1 MISAFL
7 PSPTISLVSLG
18 PLKIHFYALCI
29 LLGIVVAVRLTEKR
43 WIARGGSSGFVSDIA
58 VVAVPAGIIGGRIYH
73 VLTSPEKYFGKNG
86 HPFDAFKIWEGGLG
100 IWGAISLGALGAWF
114 AFRRKERGELTFA
127 DFADAIAP
135 VLLIAQA
142 LGRWGNWFN
151 VELFGKPTS
160 LPWALQVPRDLR
172 PIGYSQFA
180 TFHPTF
186 LYESLWCLGT
196 AFFLLWIDGRSMKRG
211 EPLAKGGI
219 FALYVG
225 IYCLGR
231 VWIEALRIDEA
242 HHILGFRL
250 NDWVSVVVG
259 GLALTFILRRFRRVG
274 TDPDHLE
281 QGELSL

>member
-1 MISAFL
+1 
-7 PSPTISLVSLG
+7 
-18 PLKIHFYALCI
+18 
-29 LLGIVVAVRLTEKR
+29 
-43 WIARGGSSGFVSDIA
+43 
-58 VVAVPAGIIGGRIYH
+58 
-73 VLTSPEKYFGKNG
+73 
-86 HPFDAFKIWEGGLG
+86 
-100 IWGAISLGALGAWF
+100 
-114 AFRRKERGELTFA
+114 
-127 DFADAIAP
+127 
-135 VLLIAQA
+135 
-142 LGRWGNWFN
+142 
-151 VELFGKPTS
+151 
-160 LPWALQVPRDLR
+160 
-172 PIGYSQFA
+172 
-180 TFHPTF
+180 
-186 LYESLWCLGT
+186 
-196 AFFLLWIDGRSMKRG
+196 MKRG